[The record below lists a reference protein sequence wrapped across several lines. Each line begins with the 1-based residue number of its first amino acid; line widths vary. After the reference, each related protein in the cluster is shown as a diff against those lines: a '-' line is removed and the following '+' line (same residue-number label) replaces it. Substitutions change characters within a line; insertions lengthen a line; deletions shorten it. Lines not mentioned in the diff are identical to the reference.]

1 MLASVSNAF
10 PSSVARLFWEIDP
23 ASVDLREHR
32 DYVLERL
39 MARGGWD
46 VMRWLRTTYSREDIA
61 DFLARKGHRL
71 APRELAYW
79 TLIASNDIPQQT
91 ERRGGGRPSWAGP

>member
-1 MLASVSNAF
+1 VSTAF

-23 ASVDLREHR
+23 ASVDLQKHR

-39 MARGGWD
+39 MVRGGWD

-61 DFLARKGHRL
+61 DFLTRKGHRL

-79 TLIASNDIPQQT
+79 TLIAGNDIPQQQT